1 MLSEVVVLLTILLS
15 VIHKTLQVSVMN
27 LSSARVLTHF
37 QPALGVLQAIPLLC
51 FPVELHIAAFYYHN
65 TPGFQISGS
74 VLVIPSV

>member
-1 MLSEVVVLLTILLS
+1 
-15 VIHKTLQVSVMN
+15 MN